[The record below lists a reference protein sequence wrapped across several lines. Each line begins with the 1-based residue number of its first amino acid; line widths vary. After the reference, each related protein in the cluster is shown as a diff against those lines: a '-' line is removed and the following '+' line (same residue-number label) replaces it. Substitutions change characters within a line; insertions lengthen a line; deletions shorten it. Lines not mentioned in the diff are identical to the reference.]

1 MSAPGPPRT
10 ARTTRGGRATIR
22 LRLTAWF
29 LLAMSFLVAA
39 GSIATY
45 LIVSD
50 RLHADARSGAE
61 VLARAAASVGEP
73 DEIALDQLA
82 GPGDHVWLLD
92 SSGAVVAATKGDTSA
107 TTRAQVDAAIAAL
120 HGHVTATAAGSEGAQ
135 VLVARSTSGIDA
147 TLSTLRLTLIGAGVA
162 GLALSALLGW
172 ILASRVLQPV
182 DRMRREVD
190 EISGDSLER
199 RLPPGPP
206 DELGL
211 LADAFNRLLARAETA
226 AREQESFVA
235 DASHELKTPITAVEG
250 HARVVVRA
258 IDRSDLPQARESAE
272 IVLREARRLAVML
285 GELLTLA
292 EAGAIPPAPA
302 GTTRLDRAVEEAC
315 SEVRALEPERV
326 LDTRLGEVEVAGEHA
341 RLREL
346 AAILI
351 DNAVK
356 YSPPGTPVEVT
367 VDAGPPRLT
376 VRDHGPGM
384 SAEDAERAFDRF
396 FRGSASTRGPGSGLG
411 LAIARAIAERYGA
424 EVVLEPATGGGT
436 RAIVTFPPAR
446 PG

>member
-1 MSAPGPPRT
+1 MSAPDPAP
-10 ARTTRGGRATIR
+10 ARATRGGRATIR

-29 LLAMSFLVAA
+29 LLAMTLLVVA
-39 GSIATY
+39 GSTATY

-50 RLHADARSGAE
+50 RLHSDARTGAGT
-61 VLARAAASVGEP
+61 LARAAASVGEP
-73 DEIALDQLA
+73 DEVALDQLA

-92 SSGAVVAATKGDTSA
+92 SSGSVVAATKGDGAA
-107 TTRAQVDAAIAAL
+107 TTRAAVDATIAGL
-120 HGHVTATAAGSEGAQ
+120 PGHVTAVASGGDGSQA
-135 VLVARSTSGIDA
+135 VVARATSGLDS

-162 GLALSALLGW
+162 GLAVSALLGW
-172 ILASRVLQPV
+172 ILASRVLRPV

-190 EISGDSLER
+190 EISGTSLER
-199 RLPPGPP
+199 RLPTGPP

-250 HARVVVRA
+250 HARVVMRA

-292 EAGAIPPAPA
+292 EAGAIPPPSAA
-302 GTTRLDRAVEEAC
+302 TTRLDLAVEEAC
-315 SEVRALEPERV
+315 SEMGALEPGRTLSVSLQETV
-326 LDTRLGEVEVAGEHA
+326 VAGEHG

-346 AAILI
+346 ALILI

-356 YSPPGTPVEVT
+356 YSPPGTPVEVA
-367 VDAGPPRLT
+367 VVARPPRLT

-384 SAEDAERAFDRF
+384 TPEDAERAFDRF
-396 FRGSASTRGPGSGLG
+396 FRGSASTRSAGSGLG
-411 LAIARAIAERYGA
+411 LAIARSIAGRHGA
-424 EVVLEPATGGGT
+424 GVRLEPAAGGGT
-436 RAIVTFPPAR
+436 LATVAFPAAAS
-446 PG
+446 G

>member
-1 MSAPGPPRT
+1 M
-10 ARTTRGGRATIR
+10 
-22 LRLTAWF
+22 
-29 LLAMSFLVAA
+29 
-39 GSIATY
+39 
-45 LIVSD
+45 SD
-50 RLHADARSGAE
+50 RLHADARTGAQ

-92 SSGAVVAATKGDTSA
+92 SSGAVVAATMGDTAA
-107 TTRAQVDAAIAAL
+107 TTRAEVDAAVAAL
-120 HGHVTATAAGSEGAQ
+120 HGHVTATAAGREGTQA
-135 VLVARSTSGIDA
+135 VVARSTSGLDA
-147 TLSTLRLTLIGAGVA
+147 TLSTLRLTLIGAGAA

-172 ILASRVLQPV
+172 VLASRVLRPV

-199 RLPPGPP
+199 RLPSGPP

-250 HARVVVRA
+250 HARVVARA

-302 GTTRLDRAVEEAC
+302 GATRLDLAVEEAC
-315 SEVRALEPERV
+315 SEMGALEPDRV
-326 LDTRLGEVEVAGEHA
+326 LDIAVEEVAVAGEHG

-346 AAILI
+346 ALILI

-356 YSPPGTPVEVT
+356 YSPADRPVEVA
-367 VDAGPPRLT
+367 VSARPPRLT

-396 FRGSASTRGPGSGLG
+396 FRGTASTQSAGSGLG
-411 LAIARAIAERYGA
+411 LAIARAIAARYGA
-424 EVVLEPATGGGT
+424 QVALEPAPGGGT
-436 RAIVTFPPAR
+436 RAVVAFPEP
-446 PG
+446 

>member
-1 MSAPGPPRT
+1 MSDRARSP

-22 LRLTAWF
+22 VRLTGWF
-29 LLAMSFLVAA
+29 LLAMSLLVAA
-39 GSIATY
+39 GSVATY

-50 RLHADARSGAE
+50 RLHADARSGAL

-92 SSGAVVAATKGDTSA
+92 SSGAVVAATKGDTA
-107 TTRAQVDAAIAAL
+107 AMTRAEVDAAIGRL
-120 HGHVTATAAGSEGAQ
+120 SGHVTASATGSDGAQ
-135 VLVARSTSGIDA
+135 ALVARSTGGVDS

-172 ILASRVLQPV
+172 VLASRVLRPV

-190 EISGDSLER
+190 EISGDSLGR
-199 RLPPGPP
+199 RLAPGPP

-211 LADAFNRLLARAETA
+211 LADAFNRLLARAESA

-250 HARVVVRA
+250 HARVVMRA
-258 IDRSDLPQARESAE
+258 IDRSDLSQARESAE

-302 GTTRLDRAVEEAC
+302 TATRLDLAVEEAC
-315 SEVRALEPERV
+315 SEMRALEPDRA
-326 LDTRLGEVEVAGEHA
+326 LDVRLDEVSVAGEHG

-346 AAILI
+346 TLILI

-356 YSPPGTPVEVT
+356 YSPAGTPVEVAVT
-367 VDAGPPRLT
+367 ARPPALS

-384 SAEDAERAFDRF
+384 SGEDAERAFDRF
-396 FRGSASTRGPGSGLG
+396 YRGSASTLTRGSGLG
-411 LAIARAIAERYGA
+411 LAIARAIAARYGA
-424 EVVLEPATGGGT
+424 EVVLEPAEGGGT
-436 RAIVTFPPAR
+436 RALVGFPATE
-446 PG
+446 G

>member
-1 MSAPGPPRT
+1 MSVPDPRT
-10 ARTTRGGRATIR
+10 ARGARGGRATIR

-29 LLAMSFLVAA
+29 LLAMSMLVAA

-50 RLHADARSGAE
+50 RLHADARSGAQ

-82 GPGDHVWLLD
+82 GPGDHVWLID
-92 SSGAVVAATKGDTSA
+92 SSGVVVAATQGDTSA
-107 TTRAQVDAAIAAL
+107 TTRAEAVAAIAGL
-120 HGHVTATAAGSEGAQ
+120 PGHVTATAAGSEGVQA
-135 VLVARSTSGIDA
+135 LVARSTSGIDS

-172 ILASRVLQPV
+172 VLASRVLRPV

-199 RLPPGPP
+199 RLPSGPP

-302 GTTRLDRAVEEAC
+302 GATRLDLAVEEAC
-315 SEVRALEPERV
+315 SEMRALEPERDLV
-326 LDTRLGEVEVAGEHA
+326 TELEEVAVAGEHG

-346 AAILI
+346 ALILI

-356 YSPPGTPVEVT
+356 YSPGGTPVEVA
-367 VDAGPPRLT
+367 VSAAPPLLT
-376 VRDHGPGM
+376 VRDHGPGL
-384 SAEDAERAFDRF
+384 SAEDTERAFDRF
-396 FRGSASTRGPGSGLG
+396 FRGSAATLGPGSGLG
-411 LAIARAIAERYGA
+411 LAIARVIAARSGA
-424 EVVLEPATGGGT
+424 VVTLEPAPGGGT
-436 RAIVTFPPAR
+436 RAVVTFPAAPVS
-446 PG
+446 